1 MWCLEC
7 QYFCTDV
14 SEDPVAS
21 IYTEDWGRGFLQNL
35 GTLLVHQATPWY
47 NPGDRNPNICS
58 PENHGSQN
66 WAWYRMV
73 RKWLDRDDESTWA
86 NRFSRFVLD
95 FHLNSSSPW
104 LCSGQSVIQ
113 MEIGWSKRNIA
124 VEICIRL
131 HRRHWWLQSR
141 VVCQRAVIPP
151 SVGHS
156 VSRDC
161 DNVKSEVFPVES
173 WLSRKCK
180 MKFGIGK
187 IVLTCCN
194 TVVVGRLFGSR

>member
-1 MWCLEC
+1 MRCLGY
-7 QYFCTDV
+7 QYFCTCV
-14 SEDPVAS
+14 PTFRRILLPPSTLKIEVEGSSKAVVPV
-21 IYTEDWGRGFLQNL
+21 R
-35 GTLLVHQATPWY
+35 QATPWY
-47 NPGDRNPNICS
+47 NPWDRNPNICS
-58 PENHGSQN
+58 PEKHGSQN
-66 WAWYRMV
+66 WACYRMG
-73 RKWLDRDDESTWA
+73 REWLDRDDESTWA

-124 VEICIRL
+124 VEICIHL

-141 VVCQRAVIPP
+141 VVCQHAVIPP

-156 VSRDC
+156 APRDC
-161 DNVKSEVFPVES
+161 DNVKNEVFPVKS

-180 MKFGIGK
+180 MKFCIGK

-194 TVVVGRLFGSR
+194 IVVVGCSVDR